1 MIKQNSWKA
10 WLLASR
16 PKTLTAACMPV
27 ASASALAWSD
37 GKFKADAMFICLLF
51 ACLMQVAANFIN
63 DLYDFLKGS
72 DRSDRLGPERACA
85 QGWISVNAMKTG
97 IIIVL
102 VSACFCGLSLLVF
115 GRPEVL
121 VAIGLGCVVF
131 AFLYTT
137 LLSYCGLGDVLVLLF
152 FGLVPVMG
160 TYYVQAGTVT
170 SETVLVAVVCGVV
183 TDTLLILNN
192 YRDRDTD
199 RRDGKRT
206 LVAILGERF
215 GRYAYL
221 MAGIIGC
228 GLCLLLLLD
237 GRVWAALLPAA
248 YLPFHIIT
256 WKSMSRI
263 RQGKALNRIL
273 GETSRNMLLF
283 ALLLSVGLILG

>member
-1 MIKQNSWKA
+1 MVKENSWKA

-16 PKTLTAACMPV
+16 PKTLTAACIPV

-37 GKFKADAMFICLLF
+37 GKLKADAMFVCLLF

-85 QGWISVNAMKTG
+85 QGWISVRAMKAG
-97 IIIVL
+97 IVVVL
-102 VSACFCGLSLLVF
+102 TLACSCGLLLLTF
-115 GRPEVL
+115 GHPAIL
-121 VAIGLGCVVF
+121 VGIGFGCVLF

-137 LLSYCGLGDVLVLLF
+137 LLSYCGFGDVLVVLF

-160 TYYVQAGTVT
+160 TYYVQAETIT
-170 SETVLVAVVCGVV
+170 SDAVLVAVACGVV

-221 MAGIIGC
+221 MAGLVGA
-228 GLCLLLLLD
+228 GLCMLLLLD
-237 GRVWAALLPAA
+237 GRVWASLLPAA
-248 YLPFHIIT
+248 YLPFHVIT
-256 WKSMSRI
+256 WKNMSRI

-283 ALLLSVGLILG
+283 ALLLSAGLILG